1 MGRERCDS
9 LPSRNRSTSETMH
22 GPSTNLQNTS
32 MPPPRSIPS
41 LNRPHSMYTQRHS
54 HSHSPPVHTIPLSPS
69 AGCSESDGSSLSI
82 DETDGY
88 THSITPDEGN
98 FGSKFYKLVYKIFFF
113 HFISNN

>member
-9 LPSRNRSTSETMH
+9 LPSRNRTTSETMH
-22 GPSTNLQNTS
+22 TNLQNTS

-41 LNRPHSMYTQRHS
+41 LSRPHSMYTQRHS
-54 HSHSPPVHTIPLSPS
+54 HSPPVHAIPLSPS

-88 THSITPDEGN
+88 THSITPDEGST
-98 FGSKFYKLVYKIFFF
+98 FGSKYFRLEKCSKAVPR
-113 HFISNN
+113 